1 MNITQPNDYNY
12 FPLVVKTTSINSH
25 ECYEINKDKD
35 LSLKRYLDTIITPLT
50 NLINKKKND
59 SKKYKIQLSIGINF
73 ISIDGTE
80 DIYTLYVLGNIKK
93 FKSDSDTSKIIT
105 KLIKSSLN
113 NFRKAI
119 IEKTNYMFYN
129 IMLLGIHI
137 NMINYDYQCKKIK

>member
-1 MNITQPNDYNY
+1 MNITKPNDYNY
-12 FPLVVKTTSINSH
+12 FPRLVKTTSINNH
-25 ECYEINKDKD
+25 EYYEIKGDKD

>member
-50 NLINKKKND
+50 NLINKKNND
-59 SKKYKIQLSIGINF
+59 INKYKIHLSIGINF

-80 DIYTLYVLGNIKK
+80 DIYTLYVHSDIKN
-93 FKSDSDTSKIIT
+93 FKSDTDTTKIIT

-113 NFRKAI
+113 NFRKALT
-119 IEKTNYMFYN
+119 EKTNYIFYN

-137 NMINYDYQCKKIK
+137 NMINYECQCKK